1 MPEKSTSPMSQILKG
16 IAENGTPIRTE
27 VLEEL
32 ASLGCDTDGL
42 LARAR
47 AIIEDH
53 KRSSRRQWMDVAR
66 ARQAQAESIV
76 QKVTDWGEKTV
87 AEVETAFQQVLNGA
101 FGQKAAI
108 AFRNKSAITVEEKR
122 VLLESLEILS
132 NMPESTREPNRQDD
146 AADT

>member
-1 MPEKSTSPMSQILKG
+1 MPEKNHSPMSQILKG
-16 IAENGTPIRTE
+16 IAENGTPARTE

-32 ASLGCDTDGL
+32 ASLGCDTDAL

-53 KRSSRRQWMDVAR
+53 KRSNRRQWIDVAK
-66 ARQAQAESIV
+66 ARQAQAESIA
-76 QKVTDWGEKTV
+76 QKVTDWGKKTV

-101 FGQKAAI
+101 FGQSAAV

-122 VLLESLEILS
+122 VLLESLDILS
-132 NMPESTREPNRQDD
+132 NLPDSTREPSRQDD